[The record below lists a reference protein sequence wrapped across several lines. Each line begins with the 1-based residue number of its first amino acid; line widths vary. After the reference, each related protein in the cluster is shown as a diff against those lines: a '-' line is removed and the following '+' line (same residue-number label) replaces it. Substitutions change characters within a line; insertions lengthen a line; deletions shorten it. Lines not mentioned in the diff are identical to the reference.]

1 MATNKHAIIR
11 YQTLDKCFRNPGRR
25 YFIDDLIEEC
35 NISIYDFTGI
45 RDGIKRRQIFEDIK
59 FMESSQGWSIS
70 LNRNK
75 AGKKVYYRYLDT
87 DFSINSTLLNQTE
100 ELQLKEVLLTLARFK
115 GMPQFEWIEEILVR
129 LELSFTIKDDTN
141 KFIDFEQNQFLQ
153 GLDFFSTIFN
163 AIVYQRTLVIRYKSF
178 KQTSPSEFVFHAYYL
193 KQYNSRWF
201 VFGKSDYFGDLTNI
215 ALDRIETVSESSVAY
230 KKNDSI
236 DFEEYFEDIV
246 GVTIPRDLLPIKVI
260 LKVNAALWPYIK
272 TKPIHGSQKVKEI
285 TINHTIIELLVI
297 INYELTT
304 LLFSYGEDLVVLEPI
319 TLAEDIKKK
328 AENLI
333 KGYL

>member
-1 MATNKHAIIR
+1 MSTNKHAQIR
-11 YQTLDKCFRNPGRR
+11 YIALDKCFSNFGRK
-25 YFIDDLIEEC
+25 YYIEDLVEAC
-35 NISIYDFTGI
+35 STAIYDFTGKCE
-45 RDGIKRRQIFEDIK
+45 GVKKRQVYEDIK
-59 FMESSQGWSIS
+59 FMESSQGWNIEIKR
-70 LNRNK
+70 LK
-75 AGKKVYYRYLDT
+75 DGKRTWHRYADKSY
-87 DFSINSTLLNQTE
+87 SINKSPLTQVEVNQVN
-100 ELQLKEVLLTLARFK
+100 EVLLTLSRFK

-129 LELSFTIKDDTN
+129 LELSFTIKDDSN

-153 GLDFFSTIFN
+153 GLEFFSTIFN
-163 AIVYQRTLVIRYKSF
+163 AIVYERTLAVRYKSF

-201 VFGKSDYFGDLTNI
+201 VFGKSDYFDDLTNI
-215 ALDRIETVSESSVAY
+215 ALDRIETVSETSVVY

-246 GVTIPRDLLPIKVI
+246 GVTIPRDLLPNKVI

-285 TINHTIIELLVI
+285 TSNYTIIELLVI
-297 INYELTT
+297 INYELIT
-304 LLFSYGEDLVVLEPI
+304 LLFSYGESIVVLEPI
-319 TLAEDIKKK
+319 TLAENIKKK

-333 KGYL
+333 QGYL